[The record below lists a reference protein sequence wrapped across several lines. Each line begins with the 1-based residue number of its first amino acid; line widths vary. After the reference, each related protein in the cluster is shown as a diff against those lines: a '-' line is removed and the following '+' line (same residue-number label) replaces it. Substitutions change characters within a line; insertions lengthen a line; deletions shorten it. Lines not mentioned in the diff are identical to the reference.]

1 MKKQQTKRTRAA
13 TAAKSKG
20 AAAKPTRAKVA
31 GVKPTWAKV
40 AGVKP
45 TRAAWPEELPPGEE
59 PNGWNAEQ
67 ARRYSEAKDAE
78 RRAQSE
84 RDRGPSLDL
93 SPEEYAARWDA
104 LNAALVHAT
113 VSKFE
118 AITGNTIPPKSIP
131 ADLPCATAA
140 AAYSGA
146 FLFAARA
153 ILHAEE
159 IDFESAEQSFREV
172 ATGRLRLSGEVAAA
186 AAAFEDVWTG
196 RFKTAGGWRNVEPRA
211 LPPDWDAAADSVRWI
226 VLRWN
231 LLEAVAGFYQ
241 ECADAERA
249 GVVRAAVRAA
259 VDDIA
264 PGTPYFDALRFP
276 AEANRDG
283 FLSPSWMLGGSLFD
297 IQAVPGEASAWP
309 VLEAFQN
316 LLENLKDLRRVFR
329 ERIYTRSA
337 EPDAPSAD
345 DALREA
351 LRAVCEAVHA
361 DGEKTRATV
370 AEIGAPVAALV
381 DERRNADADND
392 AVRETTKRDAFEAW
406 ANGFSF
412 ATPGGPEKRW
422 ASFVMFCGGEKGA
435 AYRGVPGILKAEE
448 FEHLCQNKMRNL
460 RR

>member
-1 MKKQQTKRTRAA
+1 MKKQTRAA

-20 AAAKPTRAKVA
+20 VAAKPTRV
-31 GVKPTWAKV
+31 KV

-67 ARRYSEAKDAE
+67 AQRYSEAKDAE

-84 RDRGPSLDL
+84 LDREPSFDL
-93 SPEEYAARWDA
+93 SPEEYAAQRDA

-131 ADLPCATAA
+131 ADLPGATAA

-159 IDFESAEQSFREV
+159 IDFEFAEQSFREV

-186 AAAFEDVWTG
+186 AAAFEGVWTG
-196 RFKTAGGWRNVEPRA
+196 RFKTAFGWRNVEPRA
-211 LPPDWDAAADSVRWI
+211 LSPDWDEAADSVRWGA
-226 VLRWN
+226 LRWK

-249 GVVRAAVRAA
+249 GVARAAVRAA

-283 FLSPSWMLGGSLFD
+283 FLSPSWMRVGSLFD

-337 EPDAPSAD
+337 EPDAPPAD

-381 DERRNADADND
+381 AERQNADAAD
-392 AVRETTKRDAFEAW
+392 AAAKEDLKQDAFEEW
-406 ANGFSF
+406 A
-412 ATPGGPEKRW
+412 GGVNLQLGAKGRW
-422 ASFVMFCGGEKGA
+422 GSFVRFCREQPSYSRVPDEMGEKD
-435 AYRGVPGILKAEE
+435 
-448 FEHLCQNKMRNL
+448 FERRCQNLMRKQ